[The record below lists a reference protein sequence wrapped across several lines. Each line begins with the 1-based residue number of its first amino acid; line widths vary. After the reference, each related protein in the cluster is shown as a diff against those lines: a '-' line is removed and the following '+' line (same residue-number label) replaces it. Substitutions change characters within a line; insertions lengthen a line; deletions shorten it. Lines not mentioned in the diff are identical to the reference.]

1 MTLRITENQTVNS
14 MINSIQRNRQ
24 DYNKY
29 SQQAASGLKVVEVGD
44 STFSGTISELKTT
57 SQRLS
62 GYTNRVNSIQSY
74 FEVQDE
80 VLDSANSLLIR
91 AKEIAEQGANE
102 TYDTDNRAALA
113 AEVVQLRDHLVSLAN
128 TKYQGQYIYSGTAT
142 DVPAYGVGEDTFVEG
157 EENTKEN
164 YVYQGNEFIRKAQIT
179 DTLQIDLNTPGKDV
193 FGNAITAL
201 EKLARSLQGYKTVID
216 ETTGEIDVTNPDN
229 VAYTFPDDY
238 HTQTDDIREC
248 LDLLDKARQ
257 EDISTERV
265 DVAGRLNRITSA
277 QSLLGLDKTSND
289 EALSKLQDADMVE
302 VASKF
307 NLAEDALSASMMVT
321 TRMLNISILDY
332 I

>member
-113 AEVVQLRDHLVSLAN
+113 AEVVQLREHLVSLAN